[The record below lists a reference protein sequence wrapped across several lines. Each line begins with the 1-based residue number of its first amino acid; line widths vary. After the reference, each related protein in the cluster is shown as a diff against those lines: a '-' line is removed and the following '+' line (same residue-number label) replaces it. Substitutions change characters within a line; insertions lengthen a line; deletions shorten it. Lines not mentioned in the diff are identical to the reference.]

1 MENKKT
7 QSPLEND
14 SIVYFDGKNELAN
27 HAAKLLFGNGWA
39 LTADSPEVEKLL
51 NGIFEKNNINEFLY
65 SLGYWLSREGR
76 VIATVSKNK
85 AGKYHLEIAR
95 PKITQQVAKIHIT
108 PKLAVIYKTVIIG
121 SNNYLVREDWDS
133 EKVVRTF
140 FNGSS
145 TEQRISLQTINAKIT
160 PAERIPQVWY
170 HRLGFVPIIEF
181 LNKPINSQTIGEGA
195 LDSSAY
201 KKLADDFAVA
211 NIPNLIN
218 HIYRQIERETVL
230 NHTRVVGTFNSQEA
244 AKMAEKSSSHQYL
257 SDNLLINVK
266 SMGGQGQIPPF
277 QLVAPTNGYITEL
290 IDTVKKLKA
299 QYYDGAGYSTQ
310 DDTVIDTATQ
320 TLYAKTKDVETT
332 KLKRDNITE
341 KVNQMIE
348 IILKLE
354 GSEIPETVE
363 DRTFSFE
370 INENLN
376 VSEVE
381 TTTLV
386 VQQLQSGLITKAEAI
401 AKLRGI
407 KEKDAEPIVKKID
420 QETQKQMEQDAK
432 LGLMFN
438 GEGEGEGGDN
448 GNNTDKNKPPVEQ
461 AATDK

>member
-1 MENKKT
+1 MENKT
-7 QSPLEND
+7 TTSPLEND
-14 SIVYFDGKNELAN
+14 SIIYFDGKNELAH

-39 LTADSPEVEKLL
+39 LTADKPELEKLL

-65 SLGYWLSREGR
+65 SLGYWLSVEGR

-95 PKITQQVAKIHIT
+95 PKITNQVGKIHVT
-108 PKLAVIYKTVIIG
+108 PKLAVLYKTVIIS

-140 FNGSS
+140 FNGKN
-145 TEQRISLQTINAKIT
+145 TEEQISLQTVNAKIR
-160 PAERIPQVWY
+160 PEERIPRVWY

-201 KKLADDFAVA
+201 KKLSDDFAVA

-230 NHTRVVGTFNSQEA
+230 NHTRVIGTFNSQEA
-244 AKMAEKSSSHQYL
+244 AKLAEKSESIKYL
-257 SDNLLINVK
+257 VDNLLINVK
-266 SMGGQGQIPPF
+266 SMGGQGQVPPF

-290 IDTVKKLKA
+290 IDTIKKLKA

-332 KLKRDNITE
+332 KLKRDYITE
-341 KVNQMIE
+341 KMNQLIE
-348 IILKLE
+348 IIIKLE
-354 GSEIPETVE
+354 GGTLPETSE

-381 TTTLV
+381 TTALV
-386 VQQLQSGLITKAEAI
+386 IQQLQAGLITKAEAI

-407 KEKDAEPIVKKID
+407 KEKDADPIVKKID
-420 QETQKQMEQDAK
+420 KEQEKQMEQDAK
-432 LGLMFN
+432 LGLIVN
-438 GEGEGEGGDN
+438 GEGEGGENGDT
-448 GNNTDKNKPPVEQ
+448 NTDENKPPTE
-461 AATDK
+461 